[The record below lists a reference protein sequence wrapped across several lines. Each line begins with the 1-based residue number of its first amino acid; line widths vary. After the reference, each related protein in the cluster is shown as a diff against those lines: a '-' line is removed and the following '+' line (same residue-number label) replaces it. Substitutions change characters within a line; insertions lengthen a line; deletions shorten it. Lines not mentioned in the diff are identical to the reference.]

1 MVTVL
6 LQRLAHGADL
16 PLPAYETKGAAGL
29 DLRAAIDGTVVL
41 APGEWALVPTGLAM
55 QLPEGFE
62 GQVRPR
68 SGLAVR
74 HGVTVLNAPGTV
86 DSDYRGEVKVPL
98 INHGREP
105 FAIAR
110 GDRIAQLVIAPVT
123 QVGLAEAAVLEPTA
137 RGAGGFGSTG
147 QGGGGPTGNGP

>member
-1 MVTVL
+1 
-6 LQRLAHGADL
+6 
-16 PLPAYETKGAAGL
+16 
-29 DLRAAIDGTVVL
+29 
-41 APGEWALVPTGLAM
+41 
-55 QLPEGFE
+55 LPEGFE